1 MQAAKKGTIN
11 VLCGVIG
18 QIITICLGIV
28 IPRLVLVSFGSEMN
42 GLLNSVNQILV
53 YFSLFE
59 AGVGIAALQAMYAP
73 VAKDDKDKI
82 QQIMAATPLFYR
94 KVGILYG
101 IAVIILSAIYP
112 FCVKSQIS
120 YGVIFGVILFS
131 GLGNC
136 LNFLYQ
142 GKYKILLQAEGYSYV
157 ITNITTL
164 ITVLTNV
171 VKTILLLRGFDVL
184 AVQFS
189 FFVVNVLQ
197 MLLYYVYI
205 HRRYGWLDLK
215 VEPDNK
221 AIAQKNSTL
230 IHQISGMIFNNTD
243 VLLLTLITQNLM
255 IVSVYTMYNTIIN
268 MVNTMIQQVSAGF
281 DFRLGQLYNT
291 EKEVYFRLHHIFEI
305 VYLVLVFSAMTV
317 VYLVILPFMRL
328 YTAGVSDINYI
339 DSSYPLVFVL
349 VPLLTYGRTSA
360 SNLIN
365 YAGHF
370 KETQWR
376 AIAEASINIVAS
388 IIGIYYFGIYGAL
401 VGTILASLYRTN
413 DMILYV
419 YKYFIKLSPWITYK
433 RWLSCFVI
441 FGVVVKFIN
450 NDPAYC
456 NSYIHILLYGA
467 LCGVL
472 CVAAYGGVQM
482 IINGEE
488 RRNMIGILKGYLGRG

>member
-28 IPRLVLVSFGSEMN
+28 IPRLVLVSFGSEVN

-82 QQIMAATPLFYR
+82 QHIMAATHLFYR

-164 ITVLTNV
+164 ITVLINV

-205 HRRYGWLDLK
+205 HRRYSWLDLK

-281 DFRLGQLYNT
+281 DFR
-291 EKEVYFRLHHIFEI
+291 
-305 VYLVLVFSAMTV
+305 LVFSAMTV

>member
-1 MQAAKKGTIN
+1 M
-11 VLCGVIG
+11 
-18 QIITICLGIV
+18 
-28 IPRLVLVSFGSEMN
+28 
-42 GLLNSVNQILV
+42 
-53 YFSLFE
+53 
-59 AGVGIAALQAMYAP
+59 
-73 VAKDDKDKI
+73 
-82 QQIMAATPLFYR
+82 
-94 KVGILYG
+94 
-101 IAVIILSAIYP
+101 
-112 FCVKSQIS
+112 
-120 YGVIFGVILFS
+120 
-131 GLGNC
+131 
-136 LNFLYQ
+136 
-142 GKYKILLQAEGYSYV
+142 

-171 VKTILLLRGFDVL
+171 VKTILLLKGFDVL

-205 HRRYGWLDLK
+205 HRRYSWLDLK

-230 IHQISGMIFNNTD
+230 IHQISGMVFNNTD

>member
-1 MQAAKKGTIN
+1 MQATKKGTIN
-11 VLCGVIG
+11 VLCGIIG

-28 IPRLVLVSFGSEMN
+28 IPRLVLVSFGSEVN

-59 AGVGIAALQAMYAP
+59 AGVGVAALQAMYAP

-82 QQIMAATPLFYR
+82 QHIMAATHLFYR

-101 IAVIILSAIYP
+101 IAVIILSVIDP
-112 FCVKSQIS
+112 WGVRSQSS
-120 YGVIFGVILFS
+120 YGFIWCVILVS
-131 GLGNC
+131 GLGNR

-205 HRRYGWLDLK
+205 HRRYSWLDLK

-230 IHQISGMIFNNTD
+230 IHQISGMVFNNTD

-349 VPLLTYGRTSA
+349 IPLLTYGRTSA

-376 AIAEASINIVAS
+376 AVAEASINIVAS

-419 YKYFIKLSPWITYK
+419 YKYFIKSSPWTTYK
-433 RWLSCFVI
+433 RWLSCFGI

-472 CVAAYGGVQM
+472 CMAAYGGVQM

-488 RRNMIGILKGYLGRG
+488 RRNIIGILKGYLGRG